1 MRRSRGSASAE
12 PGGRAT
18 PGACRTACGR
28 RIARLLFAPSGL
40 HLSQYRY
47 NIGGGGAIATAA
59 RFAPGYLRRSG
70 AYDWAA
76 DPAGRDMLRRAA
88 ALGVGHLVAFANA
101 APPAF
106 TTNGRGCG
114 GSLRSDRVAQYAAYL
129 ARVVSHLS
137 ANGTP
142 IALVSPMNEP
152 DSSFSSCNQE
162 GMTVPVS
169 LRARLIQAVQAA
181 LARRGSAAG
190 VLADESGGAGALLHE
205 APGWLAGAG
214 GSAQPAALAYHAYD
228 DPDAGRL
235 DAVRT
240 LAGAAARPAYMSEVC
255 CMVDGHFRRGFHPQM
270 RGALWV
276 ARAIWRN
283 LALGG
288 ASSFSWWVAL
298 SPELGCDARQASC
311 GRVANRSGWDDGL
324 IYYDRD
330 YRADGSTRLVLTKR
344 YWAYAQFS
352 RWVRPGMRPHE
363 VTGDTGGAQGA
374 GVHRARPHRGAR
386 RRAAQTAGAVLAAAA
401 VDRVGDRSG
410 LADVHGSQRR
420 AASGRWTCTRACSG
434 RSCPRAASRP
444 TCCRG

>member
-1 MRRSRGSASAE
+1 MMLPRRF
-12 PGGRAT
+12 P
-18 PGACRTACGR
+18 PRTALLAIVALLAMLLADPPAIADSEGAATGTAAASPTGGAPFEGFGVSGAWWARDTGR
-28 RIARLLFAPSGL
+28 LPDRVRARIARLLFAPSGL

-59 RFAPGYLRRSG
+59 RYAPGYLRRSG

-88 ALGVGHLVAFANA
+88 SLGVRHVVAFANA

-114 GSLRSDRVAQYAAYL
+114 GSLRSDRVAQYASYL

-152 DSSFSSCNQE
+152 DSSFSSCSQE
-162 GMTVPVS
+162 GMIVPVS
-169 LRARLIQAVQAA
+169 LRARLIAAVQAA
-181 LARRGSAAG
+181 LVRRGSAAG

-240 LAGAAARPAYMSEVC
+240 LAGSAARPAYMSEVC
-255 CMVDGHFRRGFHPQM
+255 CLVGGRFRR
-270 RGALWV
+270 L
-276 ARAIWRN
+276 
-283 LALGG
+283 
-288 ASSFSWWVAL
+288 
-298 SPELGCDARQASC
+298 
-311 GRVANRSGWDDGL
+311 
-324 IYYDRD
+324 
-330 YRADGSTRLVLTKR
+330 
-344 YWAYAQFS
+344 
-352 RWVRPGMRPHE
+352 
-363 VTGDTGGAQGA
+363 
-374 GVHRARPHRGAR
+374 
-386 RRAAQTAGAVLAAAA
+386 
-401 VDRVGDRSG
+401 
-410 LADVHGSQRR
+410 
-420 AASGRWTCTRACSG
+420 
-434 RSCPRAASRP
+434 
-444 TCCRG
+444 

>member
-1 MRRSRGSASAE
+1 MMLSRRC
-12 PGGRAT
+12 P
-18 PGACRTACGR
+18 PRTALLAIAALLAMLLIDPPAIADSEGAATGMAAASPVGGAPFEGFGVSGAWWARDTGR
-28 RIARLLFAPSGL
+28 LPDRVRARIARLLFAPSGL

-59 RFAPGYLRRSG
+59 RYAPGYLRRSG

-88 ALGVGHLVAFANA
+88 SLGVRHLVAFANA

-106 TTNGRGCG
+106 TTNGRGCA
-114 GSLRSDRVAQYAAYL
+114 GSLRLDRVARYASYL

-137 ANGTP
+137 ANGTS

-152 DSSFSSCNQE
+152 DSSFSSCSQE

-181 LARRGSAAG
+181 LVRRGSAAG

-235 DAVRT
+235 GAVRT
-240 LAGAAARPAYMSEVC
+240 LAGAAGRPAYMSEVC
-255 CMVDGHFRRGFHPQM
+255 CMVDGRFRRGFHPQM

-298 SPELGCDARQASC
+298 SPELGCDARQANC
-311 GRVANRSGWDDGL
+311 GRVANRSG
-324 IYYDRD
+324 
-330 YRADGSTRLVLTKR
+330 
-344 YWAYAQFS
+344 
-352 RWVRPGMRPHE
+352 GM
-363 VTGDTGGAQGA
+363 TG
-374 GVHRARPHRGAR
+374 
-386 RRAAQTAGAVLAAAA
+386 
-401 VDRVGDRSG
+401 
-410 LADVHGSQRR
+410 
-420 AASGRWTCTRACSG
+420 
-434 RSCPRAASRP
+434 
-444 TCCRG
+444 